1 MNTNKYVSIPANT
14 PVLHKMSWIESP
26 AVIQAKLKPNSLIQ
40 VGAFTGI
47 YGSTTQVYS
56 CSVGRYCSIADGV
69 VIGPSEHPTNWLSTS
84 MLQYVKNVHGWQKYF
99 EAENLGYFEPS
110 TKFQAGTPVKIG
122 NDVWIGSGAFIKNGV
137 TIGDGAIV
145 SAGSVVVKD
154 VPPYAIVGGV
164 PAKVLKYR
172 FDGEVIEKLLNLKW
186 WNFNI
191 LGVADIDFSKI
202 NNAIDTLYSH
212 KRNGTLTELN
222 PPRNLVGDIR
232 I

>member
-1 MNTNKYVSIPANT
+1 MNKNKYVTIPANT
-14 PVLHKMSWIESP
+14 PALHNRSWVESP

-40 VGAFTGI
+40 IGAFTGI

-56 CSVGRYCSIADGV
+56 CSIGRYCSIADGV
-69 VIGPSEHPTNWLSTS
+69 VIGPSEHPTNWLSSS
-84 MLQYVKNVHGWQKYF
+84 MLQYVKNVHGWNEYF
-99 EAENLGYFEPS
+99 ETTNLRYVEPS
-110 TKFQAGTPVKIG
+110 KKFQAGTPVKIG

-137 TIGDGAIV
+137 SIGDGAIV

-164 PAKVLKYR
+164 PAKVIKYR
-172 FDGEVIEKLLNLKW
+172 FDKEIIDSLLGLSW

-191 LGVADIDFSKI
+191 LGIADIDFSKI
-202 NNAIDTLYSH
+202 NEAIDKLYSH
-212 KRNGTLTELN
+212 KRNGTLEELN
-222 PPRNLVGDIR
+222 PPRNLVEDIR